1 LDIDQQRSGYL
12 AASSAVRRRIIGIR
26 LASGIRRSHLVVGAI
41 AFSLTLGFRLFAHW
55 REDEWMIIGGV
66 FFLWL
71 VILGLFA
78 AFRLPKTEAALL
90 LLDRKGAWKDRF
102 SSAWEF
108 LNLPSRTEAQTL
120 HLEKSAVLIDKA
132 VGSIPPVFPLPSLK
146 WAWLPPLIAMVFAL
160 SPWMRIPPD
169 SRDLELT
176 DGMKDA
182 AVMQAEELRREA
194 KRVGEFGEMTEDE
207 KKALIALGVEVE
219 SAADKLANPDGLTAG
234 EMLET
239 LDAQAGAAERLAKNL
254 ERYADVW
261 ASSQMLEE
269 MARHPDTADLSL
281 LIADKAAMPAA
292 DEAMRLK
299 EVFDDPKIKRDTEER
314 LTRSLE
320 AIMKAALD
328 LDLTRPVGER
338 FGNASAKMQNAQTKT
353 AAREFEEL
361 SKHFREM
368 AGREETIRE
377 LEQLAESLREAGGE
391 ISGSE
396 LQKMEQIAEAAGSS
410 KSESS
415 QGLRPLDSD
424 SGGSAK
430 PGEMPGLAMP
440 NPAEGGKSAPSL
452 AAAPSDQKPGE
463 KKSPA
468 PGLSN
473 GKNEAGDK
481 DGQGQESFSAPVPG
495 EEPKDGKSG
504 SGLGMSDTSR
514 EGEGSGGMLS
524 APVPGTEP
532 GDASPGAGMSAAA
545 GASSQS
551 GQGGDQAGSGTAE
564 LVDDASESI
573 KATEDAKVV
582 AQANQSGDSVLRSVE
597 GQARSEKSDRSL
609 QEVITDFIAVE
620 EEALDEQSL
629 PMSRKQHVLRYFSG
643 IRQQFENS
651 STE

>member
-1 LDIDQQRSGYL
+1 MDIDQQRSGYL

-55 REDEWMIIGGV
+55 REDEWMIVGGV

-78 AFRLPKTEAALL
+78 AIRLPKTGGALL

-207 KKALIALGVEVE
+207 KKALIALGVDVE

-254 ERYADVW
+254 ERYADEW

-299 EVFDDPKIKRDTEER
+299 EVFDDTEIKRDTEER

-320 AIMKAALD
+320 AIMKAALE

-410 KSESS
+410 KSESN

-452 AAAPSDQKPGE
+452 AAAPSDQKSGE

-473 GKNEAGDK
+473 GKNEAGEK

-564 LVDDASESI
+564 LVDDASEAI

-643 IRQQFENS
+643 IRQQFEDS

>member
-1 LDIDQQRSGYL
+1 
-12 AASSAVRRRIIGIR
+12 
-26 LASGIRRSHLVVGAI
+26 
-41 AFSLTLGFRLFAHW
+41 
-55 REDEWMIIGGV
+55 MIIGGV

-254 ERYADVW
+254 ERYADEW

-353 AAREFEEL
+353 AARE
-361 SKHFREM
+361 
-368 AGREETIRE
+368 
-377 LEQLAESLREAGGE
+377 
-391 ISGSE
+391 
-396 LQKMEQIAEAAGSS
+396 
-410 KSESS
+410 
-415 QGLRPLDSD
+415 DSW
-424 SGGSAK
+424 
-430 PGEMPGLAMP
+430 
-440 NPAEGGKSAPSL
+440 
-452 AAAPSDQKPGE
+452 
-463 KKSPA
+463 
-468 PGLSN
+468 
-473 GKNEAGDK
+473 
-481 DGQGQESFSAPVPG
+481 
-495 EEPKDGKSG
+495 
-504 SGLGMSDTSR
+504 
-514 EGEGSGGMLS
+514 
-524 APVPGTEP
+524 
-532 GDASPGAGMSAAA
+532 
-545 GASSQS
+545 
-551 GQGGDQAGSGTAE
+551 
-564 LVDDASESI
+564 
-573 KATEDAKVV
+573 
-582 AQANQSGDSVLRSVE
+582 
-597 GQARSEKSDRSL
+597 
-609 QEVITDFIAVE
+609 
-620 EEALDEQSL
+620 
-629 PMSRKQHVLRYFSG
+629 
-643 IRQQFENS
+643 
-651 STE
+651 

>member
-1 LDIDQQRSGYL
+1 MDIDQQRSGYL